1 MSWGVGFRASW
12 ACRQHYRA
20 PMSSRFTDSRWDGT
34 QRGFEVD
41 ADSLLAEM
49 TDELLYHGDV
59 NSALRKMM
67 QDGLRDANGER
78 IAGMRE
84 LMQKLREQRQEIQ
97 ERGDLGGV
105 YSEIADA
112 LNDIVDEER
121 HAIENYTEQAANSG
135 DERRAETAKQ
145 SAMDRN
151 FRLDMLPDDLAGKVS
166 ELQHYDFQSKDAQQR
181 FEQLMEKL
189 REQLMQQHLDQVSSA
204 MQNMSAE
211 DMARM
216 KDMMAALN
224 EMLERRKNGE
234 DPQCEEFMKQF
245 GDFFPENPQ
254 SLDELLEAMAQR
266 MAQAQAMLNS
276 MTPEQRSQ
284 LQQLSEQL
292 LDDMDLRWQMDQLS
306 QNLQSMFPQAGWQK
320 SYDFSGQEPMGFQQA
335 MQSMQ
340 DLADLDQLEN
350 LMKNASNPAVLAE
363 ADMDRVRDLLG
374 DDAAKSLEKLSQL
387 SKMMQDAG
395 LIDQKEGRLQLT
407 PRAIR
412 KLGANALS
420 DLFGKL
426 NKDMLGQH
434 KLDATGVGHERAN
447 DTKPYEFG
455 DPFRLDLHGTLRN
468 ALRRGGPGLPVK
480 LLPDDFEIERTEHS
494 TKSSTVLMLDLSMSM
509 PMRDNFLPAKK
520 VAMALHHLI
529 SSQFPR
535 DYLGIVGF
543 GETARELA
551 PEQLPEVSWDFAYG
565 TNMHHAFTLAR
576 RMLGRQTGTKQII
589 MITDGEPTA
598 HVLPSGEVFFNYPPI
613 RETVEATLR
622 EVVRCTKDEIRIN
635 TFMLDADN
643 GLRRFVEQLTKVNKG
658 RAFFTSPDTL
668 GDYVLVDFLEHKR
681 EMSRGRRR
689 AS

>member
-1 MSWGVGFRASW
+1 MSWGSGSRAGW

-20 PMSSRFTDSRWDGT
+20 PMSSRFTYSRWDGT

-41 ADSLLAEM
+41 ADSLLHEM
-49 TDELLYHGDV
+49 TDDLLYHGDV

-121 HAIENYTEQAANSG
+121 HAIQNYTEQAANSG

-234 DPQCEEFMKQF
+234 DPQFEEFMKQF

-276 MTPEQRSQ
+276 MTPEQRAQ

-292 LDDMDLRWQMDQLS
+292 LEDMDLRWQMDQLS

-535 DYLGIVGF
+535 DYLGVVGF

>member
-1 MSWGVGFRASW
+1 MSWGVGSRAGW

-20 PMSSRFTDSRWDGT
+20 PMSSRFTYSRWDGT

-41 ADSLLAEM
+41 ADSLLDEM
-49 TDELLYHGDV
+49 TDDLLYHGDV

-135 DERRAETAKQ
+135 DERRADTAKQ

-234 DPQCEEFMKQF
+234 DPQFEEFMKQF

-276 MTPEQRSQ
+276 MTPEQRAQ

-292 LDDMDLRWQMDQLS
+292 LEDMDLRWQMDQLS

-509 PMRDNFLPAKK
+509 PMRDNLLPAKK

-535 DYLGIVGF
+535 DYLGVVGF

-643 GLRRFVEQLTKVNKG
+643 GLRRFIEQLTKVNKG

>member
-1 MSWGVGFRASW
+1 
-12 ACRQHYRA
+12 
-20 PMSSRFTDSRWDGT
+20 MSSRFTYSRWDGT

-41 ADSLLAEM
+41 ADSLLDEM
-49 TDELLYHGDV
+49 TDDLLYHGDV

-121 HAIENYTEQAANSG
+121 HAIQNYTEQAANSG

-204 MQNMSAE
+204 MQNISAE

-234 DPQCEEFMKQF
+234 DPQFEEFMKQF

-276 MTPEQRSQ
+276 MTPEQRAQ

-292 LDDMDLRWQMDQLS
+292 LEDMDLRWQMDQLS

-480 LLPDDFEIERTEHS
+480 LLSDDFEIERTEHS

-535 DYLGIVGF
+535 DYLGVVGF

>member
-1 MSWGVGFRASW
+1 MSWGVGFRTGW

-20 PMSSRFTDSRWDGT
+20 PMSSRFTYSRWDGT

-41 ADSLLAEM
+41 ADSLLDEM
-49 TDELLYHGDV
+49 TDDLLYHGDV

-121 HAIENYTEQAANSG
+121 HAIQNYTEQAANSG

-234 DPQCEEFMKQF
+234 DPQFEEFMKQF

-276 MTPEQRSQ
+276 MTPEQRAQ

-292 LDDMDLRWQMDQLS
+292 LEDMDLRWQMDQLS

-480 LLPDDFEIERTEHS
+480 LLSDDFEIERTEHS

-535 DYLGIVGF
+535 DYLGVVGF

>member
-1 MSWGVGFRASW
+1 MGEVRRFG
-12 ACRQHYRA
+12 QHYGA
-20 PMSSRFTDSRWDGT
+20 PMSSRFTYSRWDGT

-41 ADSLLAEM
+41 ADSLLDEL

-59 NSALRKMM
+59 NSALRKLM
-67 QDGLRDANGER
+67 QEGLRDANGER

-145 SAMDRN
+145 AAMDRN
-151 FRLDMLPDDLAGKVS
+151 FRLDMLPDDLAGKVA

-234 DPQCEEFMKQF
+234 DPQFEEFMKQY

-276 MTPEQRSQ
+276 MTPEQRAQ

-292 LDDMDLRWQMDQLS
+292 LEDMDLRWQMDQLS

-320 SYDFSGQEPMGFQQA
+320 SYDFSGEEPMGFQQA

-340 DLADLDQLEN
+340 DLGDLDQLEN
-350 LMKNASNPAVLAE
+350 LMKNASNPAALAE
-363 ADMDRVRDLLG
+363 ADMDKVRDLLG
-374 DDAAKSLEKLSQL
+374 DDAAKSLKKLSQL

-395 LIDQKEGRLQLT
+395 LIDQREGRLQLT

-468 ALRRGGPGLPVK
+468 ALRRGGSGLPIK
-480 LLPDDFEIERTEHS
+480 LSPDDFEIERTEHS

-535 DYLGIVGF
+535 DYLGVVGF

-681 EMSRGRRR
+681 AMSRGTRR

>member
-1 MSWGVGFRASW
+1 
-12 ACRQHYRA
+12 
-20 PMSSRFTDSRWDGT
+20 MSSRFTYSRWDGT

-41 ADSLLAEM
+41 ADSLLDEM

-121 HAIENYTEQAANSG
+121 HAIQNYTEQAANSG

-234 DPQCEEFMKQF
+234 DPQFEEFMKKF

-276 MTPEQRSQ
+276 MTPEQRAQ

-292 LDDMDLRWQMDQLS
+292 LEDMDLRWQIDQLS

-535 DYLGIVGF
+535 DYLGVVGF

>member
-1 MSWGVGFRASW
+1 MSWGSGSRTGW

-20 PMSSRFTDSRWDGT
+20 PMSSRFTYSRWDGT

-41 ADSLLAEM
+41 ADSLLDEM
-49 TDELLYHGDV
+49 TDDLLYHGDV

-121 HAIENYTEQAANSG
+121 HAIQNYTEQAANSG

-234 DPQCEEFMKQF
+234 DPQFEEFMKQF

-276 MTPEQRSQ
+276 MTPEQRAQ

-292 LDDMDLRWQMDQLS
+292 LEDMDLRWQMDQLS

-535 DYLGIVGF
+535 DYLGVVGF

>member
-1 MSWGVGFRASW
+1 MSWGVGFGTGWASG
-12 ACRQHYRA
+12 QHYRA
-20 PMSSRFTDSRWDGT
+20 LMSSRFTYSRWDGT

-41 ADSLLAEM
+41 ADSLLDEL

-59 NSALRKMM
+59 NSALRKLM
-67 QDGLRDANGER
+67 QEGLRDANGER

-121 HAIENYTEQAANSG
+121 HAIQNYTEQATNSG

-224 EMLERRKNGE
+224 EMIERQKNDE
-234 DPQCEEFMKQF
+234 DPQFEEFMKNY

-276 MTPEQRSQ
+276 MTPEQRAQ

-292 LDDMDLRWQMDQLS
+292 LEDMDLRWQMDQLS
-306 QNLQSMFPQAGWQK
+306 QNLQSMFPQSGWQK
-320 SYDFSGQEPMGFQQA
+320 SYDFSGEEPMGFQQA

-350 LMKNASNPAVLAE
+350 LMKSASNPAALAE
-363 ADMDRVRDLLG
+363 ADMDKVRDLLG

-407 PRAIR
+407 PQAIR
-412 KLGANALS
+412 KLGANALR

-468 ALRRGGPGLPVK
+468 ALRRGGPGLPIK

-509 PMRDNFLPAKK
+509 PMKDNFLPAKK

-535 DYLGIVGF
+535 DYLGVVGF

-598 HVLPSGEVFFNYPPI
+598 HVLPSGEVFFNYPPV

-643 GLRRFVEQLTKVNKG
+643 GLRRFIEQLTKVNKG

-681 EMSRGRRR
+681 AMSRGARR

>member
-1 MSWGVGFRASW
+1 MSWGVGFRAGW

-20 PMSSRFTDSRWDGT
+20 PMSSRFTYSRWDGT

-41 ADSLLAEM
+41 ADSLLDEM
-49 TDELLYHGDV
+49 TDDLLYHGDV

-121 HAIENYTEQAANSG
+121 HAIQNYTEQAANSG

-234 DPQCEEFMKQF
+234 DPQFEEFMKQF
-245 GDFFPENPQ
+245 GGFFPENPQ

-276 MTPEQRSQ
+276 MTPEQRAQ

-292 LDDMDLRWQMDQLS
+292 LEDMDLRWQMDQLS

-374 DDAAKSLEKLSQL
+374 DDAAKSLEQLSQL

-468 ALRRGGPGLPVK
+468 ALRRGGPGLPVI

-535 DYLGIVGF
+535 DYLGVVGF